1 MCIFNSTIFIALL
14 FFVNVT
20 CSLLKSDASVEP
32 SFPRRVTQCH
42 HRHDI
47 VPKKV
52 ERNFQKYAHGW
63 ERVVYNDTMI
73 SAFLSEHFVPAVGKV
88 FAGLQEGAHKADLF
102 RYAMMYI
109 HGGVYF
115 DIKTELIAPLNYLF
129 RDNTSVFL
137 VHSLASLGT
146 IYNGILGGPSRQ
158 QIFLDMLTF
167 MVQQGPKAGGDYF
180 YNIRHLRTLVSSCNL
195 HPRQKCAPIDKCFIN
210 NTTSIRFG
218 TEEVRDLSECYDGRD
233 RTGGC
238 IFITGACEKVYKVRY
253 ADYAW

>member
-1 MCIFNSTIFIALL
+1 MLCIFNSTIFIALL

-52 ERNFQKYAHGW
+52 ERNFQKYANGW

-109 HGGVYF
+109 YGGVYF
-115 DIKTELIAPLNYLF
+115 DIKTELIAPLDYLF
-129 RDNTSVFL
+129 RDNTTVFL
-137 VHSLASLGT
+137 VNSLATHGT
-146 IYNGILGGPSRQ
+146 VYNGILAGPSKQ
-158 QIFLDMLTF
+158 QVFLDMLTF
-167 MVQQGPKAGGDYF
+167 MVKQGPNFRGGYF
-180 YNIRHLRTLVSSCNL
+180 YNLRHLYSLISSCNL
-195 HPRQKCAPIDKCFIN
+195 KPKQHCAPIDKCVLN
-210 NTTSIRFG
+210 NTTIRFG
-218 TEEVRDLSECYDGRD
+218 TEKVRDPSECYDGRD
-233 RTGGC
+233 
-238 IFITGACEKVYKVRY
+238 
-253 ADYAW
+253 

>member
-1 MCIFNSTIFIALL
+1 MITTRFHKLNRFLHPSISSFKTNLIMCIFNSTIFIALL

-52 ERNFQKYAHGW
+52 ERNFQKYANGW

-115 DIKTELIAPLNYLF
+115 DIKTELIAPLDYLF

-137 VHSLASLGT
+137 VNSLATPGSV
-146 IYNGILGGPSRQ
+146 YNGILGGPSRQ
-158 QIFLDMLTF
+158 QIFLDMVTF
-167 MVQQGPKAGGDYF
+167 MVEQGNDFKDIYH
-180 YNIRHLRTLVSSCNL
+180 YNIRHLYTLISSCNL
-195 HPRQKCAPIDKCFIN
+195 TPQQKCTPIDKCVID
-210 NTTSIRFG
+210 NTTIRFG
-218 TEEVRDLSECYDGRD
+218 TEEYRDLSECYGGRD
-233 RTGGC
+233 
-238 IFITGACEKVYKVRY
+238 
-253 ADYAW
+253 